1 MLHLCN
7 SKNLRLNG
15 KLCCRYSGVKFNQ
28 NNLRVKL
35 GDIVL
40 MEKGQ
45 PLEFDAKAASK
56 YLADVTLEHG
66 TVKIEVNVGKD
77 HGHGTAWGCDLSYK
91 YVEINAEYTT

>member
-1 MLHLCN
+1 MAWLM
-7 SKNLRLNG
+7 R
-15 KLCCRYSGVKFNQ
+15 RYSGVKFNQ
-28 NNLRVKL
+28 ANLRVKL

-40 MEKGQ
+40 MEQGQ

-56 YLADVTLEHG
+56 YLADITAEHG
-66 TVKIEVNVGKD
+66 TCKIEVSVGKD